1 MWREVVYPTLMI
13 PIASTTLPLVNATL
27 YPIVLIYRS
36 SPLRDKLKEMA
47 CRVGALVRGCVE
59 RMRIETERLDVGER
73 GEAEEEERVGEEGE
87 EEGVGERGEAR
98 EAEEAEEAG
107 EATPLLQ

>member
-27 YPIVLIYRS
+27 YPIVLISRS
-36 SPLRDKLKEMA
+36 SDLKDKLKEMA

-73 GEAEEEERVGEEGE
+73 GEEERVGEEGE